1 MKYVTAATAIIVLAF
16 AIAFARPVK
25 VVKVLD
31 GDTVRLDDGELVR
44 LVGIDTPERGESLC
58 VEATTFLAR
67 LVTDREVDLQF
78 DYTRRDHYKR
88 LLGYLWLGDTLV
100 NKYIVAHGY
109 ARVYAWPPDTLHF
122 RSMVAAQ
129 TEARRKHLGI
139 WALPLP
145 APESLY
151 VIHAPNYRFHRP
163 NCGSVKRSDSTTDL
177 SRDSLL
183 SLGFAPCRT
192 CKP

>member
-1 MKYVTAATAIIVLAF
+1 MRNIVVCIALVAFFFTLAF
-16 AIAFARPVK
+16 GRPVR
-25 VVKVLD
+25 VIGVLD

-44 LVGIDTPERGESLC
+44 LVGIDTPERGESLY
-58 VEATTFLAR
+58 VEARDL
-67 LVTDREVDLQF
+67 LEHLIVNREAELEF

-100 NKYIVAHGY
+100 NRYIVANGF

-122 RSMVAAQ
+122 RSMLDAQ
-129 TEARRKHLGI
+129 TDARHKKLGI
-139 WALPLP
+139 WSLPLP
-145 APESLY
+145 EPESLY
-151 VIHAPNYRFHRP
+151 VIHATKYRFHRP
-163 NCGSVKRSDSTTDL
+163 SCGSVKRKDTRTPL